1 MQAEVTPKAKAAQAR
16 RGRVVA
22 AAVAGRL
29 DVVPVTAL
37 RSILLGPQPI
47 VPVPPEVNLAGSGSE
62 AVAMPPQVEASADN
76 GQANEGHNGTNTC
89 MIRLEDMNHA
99 DQITFLE
106 CGHKL
111 HSECIRNW
119 MERSGPPRPFS
130 EACPLKCWQ
139 SAVTV
144 DE

>member
-1 MQAEVTPKAKAAQAR
+1 MQAEVIPKAKAAQTR

-29 DVVPVTAL
+29 DVVPVPSL
-37 RSILLGPQPI
+37 RSILPGPQPI
-47 VPVPPEVNLAGSGSE
+47 VPVPPEANLAGSGSE
-62 AVAMPPQVEASADN
+62 VVAMPP
-76 GQANEGHNGTNTC
+76 QANEGHNGNNTC
-89 MIRLEDMNHA
+89 MICLEEMNRA

-119 MERSGPPRPFS
+119 MESTEPPRPFA

-139 SAVTV
+139 SAVLV
-144 DE
+144 EE